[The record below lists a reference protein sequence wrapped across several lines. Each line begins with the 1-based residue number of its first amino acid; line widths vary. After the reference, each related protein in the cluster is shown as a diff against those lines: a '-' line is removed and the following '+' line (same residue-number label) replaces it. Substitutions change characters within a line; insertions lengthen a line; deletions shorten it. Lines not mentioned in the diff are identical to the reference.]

1 MSSALR
7 WGREQLRVS
16 LPDVIRAST
25 IGKYKQRLTCWCTFN
40 FSARSHQWRKRSQP
54 HEFAS
59 ICAFFEL

>member
-1 MSSALR
+1 MTSALR
-7 WGREQLRVS
+7 SGREQLRVS

-25 IGKYKQRLTCWCTFN
+25 IGKSKQRLTCRCTFS

-59 ICAFFEL
+59 IYAFSEL